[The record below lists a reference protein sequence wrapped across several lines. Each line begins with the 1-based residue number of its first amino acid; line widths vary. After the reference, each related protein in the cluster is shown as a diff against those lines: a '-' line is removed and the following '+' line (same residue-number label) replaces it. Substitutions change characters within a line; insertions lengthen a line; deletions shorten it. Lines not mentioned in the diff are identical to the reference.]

1 MDLLKYN
8 GPVIA
13 ISDNTKLKERLGYSS
28 LLGCIVGSTLPL
40 SQTYVTSHDDIYTII
55 DQIKENNAIATQVH
69 VYLCRY
75 IKLFNFFI

>member
-8 GPVIA
+8 GLVIA
-13 ISDNTKLKERLGYSS
+13 MSDNTKLKERLGYSS

-55 DQIKENNAIATQVH
+55 DQIKENNAIAIQVR
-69 VYLCRY
+69 VYLMQVY
-75 IKLFNFFI
+75 KIFFI

>member
-13 ISDNTKLKERLGYSS
+13 MSNNTKLKERLRYSS
-28 LLGCIVGSTLPL
+28 LLGCIVGSTLLL

-55 DQIKENNAIATQVH
+55 DQIKENNAIATQVR
-69 VYLCRY
+69 VYLLQVY
-75 IKLFNFFI
+75 KII